1 METSTTK
8 QHAIGQPQAIG
19 NPGRVPSW
27 LPLLGAAPFLG
38 LLVFSPATLMVAVFG
53 LLPAIVAWTVDRSKE
68 KAAAYSVGCLNLA
81 GVFPYL
87 LPVWFAGDGIGAAMD
102 ILTDVLALAVMYG
115 AAACGWLLFLLLPP
129 TVWAVQKVFAERR
142 VTELKDDQE
151 RLIEQWGEKVA
162 ERSDTLRPNNP

>member
-1 METSTTK
+1 MTK
-8 QHAIGQPQAIG
+8 QHAVGQPHAIG
-19 NPGRVPSW
+19 NHRGVPSW

-87 LPVWFAGDGIGAAMD
+87 LPVWFAGDGIGAAMN
-102 ILTDVLALAVMYG
+102 ILTDTLALAVMYG
-115 AAACGWLLFLLLPP
+115 AAACGWVLFLSLPP
-129 TVWAVQKVFAERR
+129 AVWAVQKAIAERR
-142 VTELKDDQE
+142 ATELKADQE
-151 RLIEQWGEKVA
+151 RLVQQWGEKVA
-162 ERSDTLRPNNP
+162 ERSNPASPGNP

>member
-1 METSTTK
+1 MTK
-8 QHAIGQPQAIG
+8 QHAVGQPHAIG
-19 NPGRVPSW
+19 NHRGVPSW

-102 ILTDVLALAVMYG
+102 ILTDTLALAVMYG
-115 AAACGWLLFLLLPP
+115 AAACGWVLFLSLPP
-129 TVWAVQKVFAERR
+129 AVWAVQKTFAERR
-142 VTELKDDQE
+142 VTELRADQD
-151 RLIEQWGEKVA
+151 RLVEQWGEKVA
-162 ERSDTLRPNNP
+162 ERSNPLRTNNP